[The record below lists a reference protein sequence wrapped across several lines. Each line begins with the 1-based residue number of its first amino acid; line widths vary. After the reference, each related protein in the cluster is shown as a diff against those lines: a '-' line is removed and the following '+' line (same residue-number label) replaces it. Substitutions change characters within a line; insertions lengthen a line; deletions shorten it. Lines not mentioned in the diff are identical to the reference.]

1 MEKSMTNDYYKVF
14 QERCKNHGKSF
25 KSLVQSQAA
34 LDFQRFLVSSPNAID
49 VTVNDEEEKIRV
61 ATILNKEKNDTDVR
75 RFFLANK
82 EDGLKIGDFIYWDD
96 TVWILL
102 KKEKNTIDAY
112 DKFEGLECRHNIK
125 WIDKFGVLQ
134 STPCYL
140 VAQTDEKVKA
150 NFRTWN
156 NMITPQP
163 NKYLEIITSR
173 KNIELSQRFL
183 IDETAWSVVET
194 DYISVKGII
203 YLSLTEDK
211 KDLYEDDID
220 NDIADIV
227 DLNKFQ
233 LKLEETEIALGIDET
248 YQLSGKTYLNG
259 NLYSNDII
267 VEILEGEEN
276 ISIDENLKITGIK
289 EGNTKLRISME
300 ENNEIS
306 QELNITIQESAPT
319 NVVYDLKGDASI
331 KWGRTKVYQFVRVVN
346 GIFEPVKAEFSIEDK
361 DKLIKSHEIN
371 ETSITITANED
382 NRIGEF
388 YINCTFGEET
398 IRKEI
403 KVTSLWM

>member
-1 MEKSMTNDYYKVF
+1 MTNDYYKVF

-25 KSLVQSQAA
+25 KSLVQSQAV

-102 KKEKNTIDAY
+102 KKEKDTIDAY

-211 KDLYEDDID
+211 KDLYEDDIN

-233 LKLEETEIALGIDET
+233 LKLEETEITLGIDET

-259 NLYSNDII
+259 NLYSSDII

-306 QELNITIQESAPT
+306 QELNITIQESAPA

-361 DKLIKSHEIN
+361 DKLIKNYEIN

-382 NRIGEF
+382 NRVGEF

-398 IRKEI
+398 VRKEI

>member
-233 LKLEETEIALGIDET
+233 LKLEETEITLGIDET

-276 ISIDENLKITGIK
+276 ISIDENLRITGIK

-361 DKLIKSHEIN
+361 DKLIKNYEIN

-382 NRIGEF
+382 NRVGEF

-398 IRKEI
+398 VRKEI

>member
-1 MEKSMTNDYYKVF
+1 MTNDYYKVF

-82 EDGLKIGDFIYWDD
+82 EDALKIGDFIYWDD

-102 KKEKNTIDAY
+102 KKEKDTIDAY

-211 KDLYEDDID
+211 KDLYEDDIN

-233 LKLEETEIALGIDET
+233 LKLEETEITLGIDET

-259 NLYSNDII
+259 NLYSSDII

-276 ISIDENLKITGIK
+276 ISIDENLKITGVK

-306 QELNITIQESAPT
+306 QELNVTIQESAPA

-361 DKLIKSHEIN
+361 DKLIKNYEIN

-382 NRIGEF
+382 NRVGEF

-398 IRKEI
+398 VRKEI

>member
-1 MEKSMTNDYYKVF
+1 MTNDYYKVF

-102 KKEKNTIDAY
+102 KKEKDTIDAY

-125 WIDKFGVLQ
+125 WVDKFGVLQ

-183 IDETAWSVVET
+183 IDETAWLVVET

-211 KDLYEDDID
+211 KDLYEDDIN

-233 LKLEETEIALGIDET
+233 LKLEETEITLGIDET

-259 NLYSNDII
+259 NLYSSDII

-276 ISIDENLKITGIK
+276 ISIDENLRITGIK

-306 QELNITIQESAPT
+306 QELNVTIQESAPA

-331 KWGRTKVYQFVRVVN
+331 KWGRTKVYQFVRIVN
-346 GIFEPVKAEFSIEDK
+346 GIFEPIKAEFSIEDK
-361 DKLIKSHEIN
+361 DKLIKNYEIN

-382 NRIGEF
+382 NRVGEF

-398 IRKEI
+398 VRKEI

>member
-1 MEKSMTNDYYKVF
+1 MTNDYYKVF

-233 LKLEETEIALGIDET
+233 LKLEETEITLGIDET

-306 QELNITIQESAPT
+306 QELNVTIQESAPA

-346 GIFEPVKAEFSIEDK
+346 GIFESVKAEFSIEDK
-361 DKLIKSHEIN
+361 DKLIKNYEIN

-382 NRIGEF
+382 NRVGEF

-398 IRKEI
+398 VRKEI

>member
-1 MEKSMTNDYYKVF
+1 MTNDYYKVF

-102 KKEKNTIDAY
+102 KKEKDTIDAY

-125 WIDKFGVLQ
+125 WVDKFGVLQ

-183 IDETAWSVVET
+183 IDETAWLVVET

-211 KDLYEDDID
+211 KDLYEDDIN

-233 LKLEETEIALGIDET
+233 LKLEETEITLGIDET

-259 NLYSNDII
+259 NLYSSDII

-319 NVVYDLKGDASI
+319 NVVYDLKGDASV

-361 DKLIKSHEIN
+361 DKLIKSYEIN